1 MSSKAFDIVGF
12 LAENKLTTNSR
23 ESKVHFGKVEISRVG
38 KKLLNEMQM
47 KADQDDLEEAGYSDE
62 DWDDDSDLDF
72 SAGDS
77 MIGKLGGDKARQAFN
92 ADKESSFDDSDDDDD
107 GSEDF
112 EDGDFEDSEDDGSFE
127 DPEDLEDGPGESK
140 GSELVSQ
147 LHYDP
152 EVVEFEM
159 DDTELGE
166 YLEGFRRPQVAV
178 KVLQRAI
185 NQAGKELED
194 SPGIGKMFLVL
205 DNGFYKTSVFRKGNV
220 IATIRKKKK

>member
-38 KKLLNEMQM
+38 KKLLNEMQI
-47 KADQDDLEEAGYSDE
+47 KADRDDLEEAGY
-62 DWDDDSDLDF
+62 
-72 SAGDS
+72 S

-92 ADKESSFDDSDDDDD
+92 ADKESSFDDSDDDDS
-107 GSEDF
+107 SEDF

>member
-92 ADKESSFDDSDDDDD
+92 ADKESSFDDSD
-107 GSEDF
+107 
-112 EDGDFEDSEDDGSFE
+112 DDGSFE